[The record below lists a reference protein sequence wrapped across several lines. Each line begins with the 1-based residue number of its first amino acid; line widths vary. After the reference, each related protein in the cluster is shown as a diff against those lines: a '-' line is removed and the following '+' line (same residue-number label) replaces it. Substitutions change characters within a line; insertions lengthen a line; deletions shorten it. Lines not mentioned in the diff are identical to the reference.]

1 MSDEDDQV
9 TCAECGFEN
18 PLEAERCQNCGAD
31 LPAAFA
37 ENLLAQVPGQEPFIN
52 KARITPAQQVH
63 LRLLGEMLAVEGQAL
78 LLGISPRRAGYT
90 TLRIGTSLVLFLVLL
105 FSLLAN
111 KPVFTHP
118 SLTSEALE
126 ARQLVYALTPGAPV
140 LFVVDYQPGFSGE
153 MTRLGQG
160 VLAHILAQRAYPVF
174 LSTHPTG
181 PAQAEVF
188 ITDLGINTGIAY
200 LTPDQYLNLGYL
212 PGGPSGLLSFSQ
224 APQQVMPLTAD
235 GNSAW
240 QDPPLQTIQSLSDF
254 SLVLVMTE
262 DPDTARTW
270 IEQAGPQ
277 LQGKPLMLLLSAQAE
292 PSLRPYLESGSGQV
306 QGMVS
311 GVSGGVAYQDSAV
324 FTLQSDTSGITW
336 SAYSLGLWVGAILL
350 LLAGLYGVFR
360 LVREQENELSRGD
373 KP

>member
-1 MSDEDDQV
+1 MSTV
-9 TCAECGFEN
+9 NCAECGFEN
-18 PLEAERCQNCGAD
+18 LPGVERCQNCGAD
-31 LPAAFA
+31 LPAASA
-37 ENLLAQVPGQEPFIN
+37 ESLLAEVPGQESFIN

-63 LRLLGEMLAVEGQAL
+63 LRLLSEMLAAEGKAL
-78 LLGISPRRAGYT
+78 PLGNSPKRTGYT
-90 TLRIGTSLVLFLVLL
+90 TLRIGISLVLFLALL

-118 SLTSEALE
+118 ALSSEALE

-140 LFVVDYQPGFSGE
+140 LFVVDYQPGYTGE
-153 MTRLGQG
+153 MSRLGQG
-160 VLAHILAQRAYPVF
+160 VLAHILAHRAYPVF

-188 ITDLGINTGIAY
+188 ISDLGISSGVAY
-200 LTPDQYLNLGYL
+200 LTPEQYLNLGYL
-212 PGGPSGLLSFSQ
+212 PGGPSGLLGFSQ

-235 GNSAW
+235 GSPAW
-240 QDPPLQTIQSLSDF
+240 QNPPLQAIQNLSDF
-254 SLVLVMTE
+254 SLVVIMTE

-270 IEQAGPQ
+270 VEQAGPQ
-277 LQGKPLMLLLSAQAE
+277 LDGKPLMLLLSAQAE
-292 PSLRPYLESGSGQV
+292 PVLRPYLESGSGQV

-324 FTLQSDTSGITW
+324 FTLQSDPSGIPW
-336 SAYSLGLWVGAILL
+336 STYSLGLWVGGILL

-360 LVREQENELSRGD
+360 LAREQDNEPSQGE